1 MNLLS
6 LIVIPVLLCFTSAP
20 ARAAEAKAAA
30 EPDLKLV
37 QGQWEREL
45 SASDKD
51 AGLRRAVKEIKG
63 NKETVTFYGESD
75 KVLRRHTVDFTV
87 AKKGEIHVFT
97 YSNME
102 ITEGEGKGTKSTD
115 SFSYVYRAD
124 EESFFEVAGLLPGE
138 EQQPVT
144 VVQWKRVRK

>member
-1 MNLLS
+1 M
-6 LIVIPVLLCFTSAP
+6 VP
-20 ARAAEAKAAA
+20 
-30 EPDLKLV
+30 
-37 QGQWEREL
+37 
-45 SASDKD
+45 
-51 AGLRRAVKEIKG
+51 RAVFDARLVEAAVAAG
-63 NKETVTFYGESD
+63 A
-75 KVLRRHTVDFTV
+75 VLRRHTVDFTV

-138 EQQPVT
+138 
-144 VVQWKRVRK
+144 VRPHPAPLWPDYPSNRRTGRKEPTAAPPFRCVR